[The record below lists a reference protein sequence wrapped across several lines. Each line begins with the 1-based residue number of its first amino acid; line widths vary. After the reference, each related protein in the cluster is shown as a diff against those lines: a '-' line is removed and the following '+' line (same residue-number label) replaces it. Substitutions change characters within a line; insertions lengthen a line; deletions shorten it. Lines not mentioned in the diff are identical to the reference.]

1 MPGWCRNANRMPAAT
16 AVPRARPAPK
26 TQKKNRSAVVLGR
39 AQTASNCGML
49 SAAHNSVNASLP
61 WLGGDALCG
70 RSDMCSTAV
79 LHLQM
84 LGPTHVSARSI
95 SRADDYRCS
104 DTED

>member
-1 MPGWCRNANRMPAAT
+1 MPTACRRQ
-16 AVPRARPAPK
+16 RLCRRRGPAPK
-26 TQKKNRSAVVLGR
+26 TQKKNRSAAVLGS

-49 SAAHNSVNASLP
+49 SAAHNSVKCEFAMV
-61 WLGGDALCG
+61 GGDALFG